1 MFPRINPNYK
11 PTADNWSDRA
21 SHPSST
27 STKQNVKLPTFDSE
41 IYSGKKKSGQTR
53 VYSGAGRRSGFTDV
67 PKLYDLC
74 ILVLQENVDSI
85 DECGGLSYHILEPIL
100 TRAKPN
106 ILMNIEDH
114 NEYLL
119 EDTVQLWERHCK
131 KEFPKEERKIEECE
145 TWREMYERCS
155 QEKADKFERLTS
167 KAKESYKKLKTDSR
181 STKLWDKRGGA
192 KPPRDIKIKQERN
205 GTAFNAP
212 SNSLSKRGR
221 PSLMDPT
228 RASSSA
234 ASENSRSSTEN
245 AASAPKK
252 PKTAPLMAKTLK
264 LARGLSRGGGFRR

>member
-1 MFPRINPNYK
+1 M
-11 PTADNWSDRA
+11 
-21 SHPSST
+21 
-27 STKQNVKLPTFDSE
+27 
-41 IYSGKKKSGQTR
+41 
-53 VYSGAGRRSGFTDV
+53 
-67 PKLYDLC
+67 
-74 ILVLQENVDSI
+74 
-85 DECGGLSYHILEPIL
+85 
-100 TRAKPN
+100 
-106 ILMNIEDH
+106 
-114 NEYLL
+114 
-119 EDTVQLWERHCK
+119 QLWEKHCN

-205 GTAFNAP
+205 GTAFNTP
-212 SNSLSKRGR
+212 SNALSKRGR

-234 ASENSRSSTEN
+234 ASENSRSSES